1 MLRKKIIFA
10 ERGRTFHS
18 CTSQNITSLLIYC
31 IWNCILSEQVL
42 PLKNMHVY
50 NIKKHACVQYE
61 CNATLALFVLWIL
74 WIQTFYLLLTYY
86 IVGCMHIQN
95 MVGEANSWLKAKKKI
110 TTGFYWQKKY
120 PKILCWVRILQKIN
134 TGQFDSLYAFLG

>member
-86 IVGCMHIQN
+86 IVGCMHIQKH
-95 MVGEANSWLKAKKKI
+95 GWWGKFLAQSKKKNHNRI
-110 TTGFYWQKKY
+110 LLTKKY